1 MWLDENEASVKRCP
15 RKFGTDKFEDT
26 VWGYCDGSSCMVWVN
41 EIDIHFSGSLK
52 EPVKYTGK
60 GRCGLVNI

>member
-26 VWGYCDGSSCMVWVN
+26 VWGYCDGSSCMVWVK

-52 EPVKYTGK
+52 EPVK
-60 GRCGLVNI
+60 